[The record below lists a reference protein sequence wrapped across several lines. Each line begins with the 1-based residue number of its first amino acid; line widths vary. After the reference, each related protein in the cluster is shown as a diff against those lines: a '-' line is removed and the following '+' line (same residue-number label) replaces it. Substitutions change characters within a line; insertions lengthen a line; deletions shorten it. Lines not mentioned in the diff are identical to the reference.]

1 MIFTNSYSISVMKT
15 SISEQISPASS
26 ALSRWVLLAVFGL
39 GVLFGVSCS
48 VRRSQTSQSHRLD
61 SISERIE
68 VLPTPVTLPETK
80 ATLSLPLSHLLD
92 LPEGAGFHARRGKT
106 HLTLTRRGDSL
117 EATATTDSLTVLPL
131 LTQREQQHTAHSA
144 KISEVATS
152 ATTGFP
158 FAPWQLAT
166 ALTLIIIIILTLLL
180 WPRRRM

>member
-1 MIFTNSYSISVMKT
+1 MTCTASSSPSAMKT
-15 SISEQISPASS
+15 STYAPPSRASS
-26 ALSRWVLLAVFGL
+26 ALSRWALLVACGL
-39 GVLFGVSCS
+39 SALSGASCS
-48 VRRSQTSQSHRLD
+48 VRHAQTLTSQHLD
-61 SISERIE
+61 SISERVE

-117 EATATTDSLTVLPL
+117 EATATTDSLTVLPR
-131 LTQREQQHTAHSA
+131 LTHREQRHTAHSA
-144 KISEVATS
+144 KTSEVATS

-166 ALTLIIIIILTLLL
+166 AITPIIIILTLLL